1 MDENILKKKES
12 LEKKRFQNENYMHV
26 SKFLRYMKYTILFY
40 THLFILLLFAIFI
53 DIFHLMNNI

>member
-40 THLFILLLFAIFI
+40 ICLFYYCLRFLLTYFI
-53 DIFHLMNNI
+53 